1 MDGKIVLITG
11 ANSGIGFEASLKLA
25 RMGAEVVMVARDATK
40 AERAVAEIKSRS
52 GSQKVS
58 CLLCDFA
65 SQTAIRAL
73 ASAFSAKFLRL
84 DVLINN
90 AGSVNDHRQLTSDGI
105 EQTFAV
111 NHLGYFLLS
120 NLLLDLL
127 KKSAPARVVNV
138 SSIAQRDGVID
149 FDNLNYEHGG
159 YSTMKAY
166 ARSKLS
172 NVLFTRELA
181 RRLAG
186 TGVTVNCLHPGTVA
200 TNIWAHAPWFARP
213 FLKAAKLFMISAEQ
227 GGDRIVYLATS
238 PAVDGESGGYYE
250 KDRRVEPSL
259 LARDEKLARKL
270 CDVSAQ
276 LVKL

>member
-25 RMGAEVVMVARDATK
+25 RRGAEVVMVARDATK

-52 GSQKVS
+52 GSLKVS
-58 CLLCDFA
+58 SLLCDFA
-65 SQTAIRAL
+65 SQAAIRAL

-138 SSIAQRDGVID
+138 SSIAQREGAID
-149 FDNLNYEHGG
+149 FDNLNYEQGG

-186 TGVTVNCLHPGTVA
+186 PALEGVMERARLGVA
-200 TNIWAHAPWFARP
+200 EEEGDLGDGAVVGSAVLSYFQNEYPKYSTSR
-213 FLKAAKLFMISAEQ
+213 LKWSSTSLADAE
-227 GGDRIVYLATS
+227 S
-238 PAVDGESGGYYE
+238 
-250 KDRRVEPSL
+250 
-259 LARDEKLARKL
+259 
-270 CDVSAQ
+270 
-276 LVKL
+276 